1 MKMCLTKVNGLCCDN
16 EYNLSICCD
25 GCIGREL
32 RKNLPKSICSDGIK
46 INIIVTTCDGVLQ
59 APALPCNN
67 LISISTPI
75 KVIRKNSC
83 CEVNNNTCS
92 DFNYSY
98 DFNELENFDEC
109 NVISSSCNS
118 INICEPKEYAI
129 IIRSFN
135 PKLSE
140 MLCEFP
146 QAYIKDCDNTVK
158 ITFIF
163 DKNVSVFMP
172 TCINNCGC
180 NAGYGYNGGYG
191 GYGGFGGCGG
201 CGGFG
206 GCGDGFFGIAALAL
220 LFCCC

>member
-46 INIIVTTCDGVLQ
+46 INIIVTTCDGILP

-67 LISISTPI
+67 LIAISTPI
-75 KVIRKNSC
+75 RVIRKNPC
-83 CEVNNNTCS
+83 CEANNNTCK
-92 DFNYSY
+92 DFNY
-98 DFNELENFDEC
+98 NFDEIENFSEC
-109 NVISSSCNS
+109 NIISNCCNNVD
-118 INICEPKEYAI
+118 IREPKEYAI

-135 PKLSE
+135 PALSE
-140 MLCEFP
+140 ALCEFP
-146 QAYIKDCDNTVK
+146 QAYIKDCDDTVK

-163 DKNVSVFMP
+163 DKNGSVFMP
-172 TCINNCGC
+172 VCANNCGC
-180 NAGYGYNGGYG
+180 NGGYNSGFGGGYG
-191 GYGGFGGCGG
+191 CG

-206 GCGDGFFGIAALAL
+206 GDGFFGIAALAL
-220 LFCCC
+220 LFCFC